1 VVIGFSRLP
10 TFKKLATFI
19 PFSFFAP
26 SLNYLILYQPYRIGL
41 HGQCQFFYLN
51 ILECYLYDQL
61 VSLRIKVGRI
71 NLNYMDSSL
80 LLTQLREVYHVS
92 DKDCTKLIQ
101 LFEPIEVKKNQHLF
115 KSGNIAK
122 YVYFIDKG
130 CLRQYYI
137 NNNGGERTIYFKVEG
152 GWCSELVS
160 FLDNT
165 PTELN
170 LQALE
175 DSQLQIINQKNWI
188 YAVTHIHSFTM
199 GFIRAQQDTNYMLKK
214 RLAEATVETPEEK
227 YLRFMNEEASLLQR
241 IPLYHI
247 AAYLAMTP
255 ETLSRIR
262 KKIAGQ

>member
-1 VVIGFSRLP
+1 
-10 TFKKLATFI
+10 
-19 PFSFFAP
+19 
-26 SLNYLILYQPYRIGL
+26 
-41 HGQCQFFYLN
+41 
-51 ILECYLYDQL
+51 
-61 VSLRIKVGRI
+61 
-71 NLNYMDSSL
+71 MDTSP
-80 LLTQLREVYHVS
+80 LLTQLREVYKVS
-92 DKDCTKLIQ
+92 DKECTRLIQ
-101 LFEPIEVKKNQHLF
+101 LFEPLEVKKNEHLF
-115 KSGNIAK
+115 RSGEIARH
-122 YVYFIDKG
+122 VYFIDKG

-137 NNNGGERTIYFKVEG
+137 NNNGEERTIYFKVED

-160 FLDNT
+160 FLNNK

-175 DSQLQIINQKNWI
+175 DSKLQIINQKNWI
-188 YAVTHIHSFTM
+188 YAVTQIQSFTM

-227 YLRFMNEEASLLQR
+227 YLRFIKEEPLLLQR

-262 KKIAGQ
+262 KKITEK

>member
-1 VVIGFSRLP
+1 
-10 TFKKLATFI
+10 
-19 PFSFFAP
+19 
-26 SLNYLILYQPYRIGL
+26 
-41 HGQCQFFYLN
+41 
-51 ILECYLYDQL
+51 
-61 VSLRIKVGRI
+61 
-71 NLNYMDSSL
+71 MDSSL
-80 LLTQLREVYHVS
+80 LLNQLKQVYKIS
-92 DKDCTKLIQ
+92 DKDCTRLIQ
-101 LFEPIEVKKNQHLF
+101 LFEPLAVKKNQHLF
-115 KSGNIAK
+115 RSGNIAR

-130 CLRQYYI
+130 CLRQYFI
-137 NNNGGERTIYFKVEG
+137 NNNGEERTIYFKVEG

-175 DSQLQIINQKNWI
+175 DSQLQVINQKNWV
-188 YAVTHIHSFTM
+188 YAVTNIASFTM

-227 YLRFMNEEASLLQR
+227 YLRFIKEEPLLLQR
-241 IPLYHI
+241 IPLFQV

-262 KKIAGQ
+262 KKITEK